1 MKFLFYFPTY
11 IFSKSFWT
19 NKIKMKFLIV
29 ATVISCLLLS
39 VYGAE
44 YAKCYFPEDGSV
56 KGHVY
61 FMEDDDATYGHIL
74 LTVQGKHRRF
84 PVHIHDGVCTE
95 AFTPFD
101 DPNTPGLQS
110 YLGDFLATPKG
121 LVLIS
126 NFETSDISLN
136 KNNSIVGR
144 SVVVQM
150 SGKEDQACCEVV
162 PSNEEEY
169 YSHSDEHDHHGDDHD
184 DHHEDEDHLDDGD
197 QHEDHNDHDDHK
209 EDNHKDEELDV
220 DHDDEDHDDHD
231 DDDDYNHISDGEED
245 HGERTEVEE
254 EKEDFNQ
261 MNAELLY
268 IMLLKKFL
276 GQL

>member
-39 VYGAE
+39 AYGAE

-56 KGHVY
+56 KGHIY

-84 PVHIHDGVCTE
+84 PVHINNGVCTE
-95 AFTPFD
+95 VFTPFD

-126 NFETSDISLN
+126 NFQTSDISLN

-169 YSHSDEHDHHGDDHD
+169 YSHSDEHDHH
-184 DHHEDEDHLDDGD
+184 
-197 QHEDHNDHDDHK
+197 
-209 EDNHKDEELDV
+209 DEELDV
-220 DHDDEDHDDHD
+220 DHDDEDHDD
-231 DDDDYNHISDGEED
+231 DYNHITDGEED
-245 HGERTEVEE
+245 HGERTEVEDEE

>member
-29 ATVISCLLLS
+29 ATVISCLLQS

-56 KGHVY
+56 KGHIY

-84 PVHIHDGVCTE
+84 PVHIHDGVCNPE

-126 NFETSDISLN
+126 NFETSDISFN

-169 YSHSDEHDHHGDDHD
+169 YSHSDEHDHHDDEDRDDHHDDEDHHDDDEDSDDHD
-184 DHHEDEDHLDDGD
+184 DHDEEDH
-197 QHEDHNDHDDHK
+197 
-209 EDNHKDEELDV
+209 
-220 DHDDEDHDDHD
+220 
-231 DDDDYNHISDGEED
+231 DDDYNHITDGEED
-245 HGERTEVEE
+245 HGERTEVEDEE

>member
-56 KGHVY
+56 KGHIY

-184 DHHEDEDHLDDGD
+184 DHHDDEDH
-197 QHEDHNDHDDHK
+197 HD
-209 EDNHKDEELDV
+209 
-220 DHDDEDHDDHD
+220 DDEDHDDHD
-231 DDDDYNHISDGEED
+231 DHEEDDHKDEDLDIDHDDHDDDDYNHITDGEED
-245 HGERTEVEE
+245 HGERTEVGEE
-254 EKEDFNQ
+254 EEEEDFNQ

>member
-56 KGHVY
+56 KGHIY

-84 PVHIHDGVCTE
+84 PVHIHDGVCTQV
-95 AFTPFD
+95 FNPFD

-126 NFETSDISLN
+126 NFQTSDISLN

-169 YSHSDEHDHHGDDHD
+169 YSHSDEHDHHGDD
-184 DHHEDEDHLDDGD
+184 
-197 QHEDHNDHDDHK
+197 
-209 EDNHKDEELDV
+209 
-220 DHDDEDHDDHD
+220 
-231 DDDDYNHISDGEED
+231 DDDYNHISDGEED
-245 HGERTEVEE
+245 HGERTEVGEE
-254 EKEDFNQ
+254 EDFNQ
-261 MNAELLY
+261 MNAE
-268 IMLLKKFL
+268 
-276 GQL
+276 